1 MRYAN
6 ITLTKSKRTLFAI
19 SELPVGIKTRS
30 QSYTGK
36 RYAIL
41 QQRLPVTW
49 YDVRKQFRC
58 GHINLVRGADEDEGG
73 DDDVEDGVV
82 GYEHENAVSVGC
94 QPDVVLRNEQLKQ
107 TRMLTSKPYAFD
119 KK

>member
-1 MRYAN
+1 M
-6 ITLTKSKRTLFAI
+6 
-19 SELPVGIKTRS
+19 
-30 QSYTGK
+30 
-36 RYAIL
+36 
-41 QQRLPVTW
+41 
-49 YDVRKQFRC
+49 
-58 GHINLVRGADEDEGG
+58 RGADEDEGG

-82 GYEHENAVSVGC
+82 RYEHENAVSVGC